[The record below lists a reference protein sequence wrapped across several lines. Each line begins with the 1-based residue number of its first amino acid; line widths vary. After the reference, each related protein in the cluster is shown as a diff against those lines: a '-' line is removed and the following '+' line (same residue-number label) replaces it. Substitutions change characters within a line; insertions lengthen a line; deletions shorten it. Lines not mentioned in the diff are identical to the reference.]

1 MNTFTLY
8 RALQKRAFLFPLIF
22 LMSLS
27 GCANK
32 SSHYQE
38 IQENFTIKKKDY
50 IDHFEHLAKDYL
62 KSPKI
67 IERRISK
74 KNKEYLTEIYKRIVV
89 NNELILK
96 KDIKPT
102 FHIIKSPLPFYFS
115 LPSGRFFFS
124 DTLIKKYLKSEN
136 LFVSLLANEI
146 YRVHKQLYE
155 RKVLIP
161 IGYLNTKKMIS
172 LYKLPIEV
180 RVESLKWTYFLL
192 KRSGYDPYAVLN
204 WLQMQNKNSL
214 EFSIQLGNSHAR
226 IREEF
231 LFKSFLA
238 QEVGKKQFDSESN
251 ETNSSRGFYR
261 LQRSLL

>member
-1 MNTFTLY
+1 
-8 RALQKRAFLFPLIF
+8 
-22 LMSLS
+22 MSFN
-27 GCANK
+27 GCASKN
-32 SSHYQE
+32 SRYLE
-38 IQENFTIKKKDY
+38 IQDNFSVNRIDY
-50 IDHFEHLAKDYL
+50 INHFEHLAKDYL

-67 IERRISK
+67 QERRISK
-74 KNKEYLTEIYKRIVV
+74 KNQDYLREIYKRIVV

-96 KDIKPT
+96 KDIKPI

-136 LFVSLLANEI
+136 LFVSLIATEI
-146 YRVHKQLYE
+146 YRVHKELYE
-155 RKVLIP
+155 KKILIP
-161 IGYLNTKKMIS
+161 VGYLNTKKMLS

-214 EFSIQLGNSHAR
+214 EFSIQLGTSHAR

-238 QEVGKKQFDSESN
+238 LEVGKKQIDSEN
-251 ETNSSRGFYR
+251 TETNSSRGFYL

>member
-1 MNTFTLY
+1 MNTFNLY
-8 RALQKRAFLFPLIF
+8 RALEKRAFLFLILSVF
-22 LMSLS
+22 SFS
-27 GCANK
+27 GCAIKNSRYLK
-32 SSHYQE
+32 
-38 IQENFTIKKKDY
+38 IKDNFSINRIDY
-50 IDHFEHLAKDYL
+50 INHFEHLAKDYL
-62 KSPKI
+62 KSPK
-67 IERRISK
+67 
-74 KNKEYLTEIYKRIVV
+74 NQDYLKEIYKRIVV

-96 KDIKPT
+96 KDINPT

-136 LFVSLLANEI
+136 LFVSLIATEI
-146 YRVHKQLYE
+146 YRVHKELYE
-155 RKVLIP
+155 KKILIP
-161 IGYLNTKKMIS
+161 VGYLNTKKMLS
-172 LYKLPIEV
+172 LYKLPIDV

-214 EFSIQLGNSHAR
+214 EFSIQLGTSHAR

-238 QEVGKKQFDSESN
+238 LEVGKKQVDSEST
-251 ETNSSRGFYR
+251 ETNSSQGFYR

>member
-1 MNTFTLY
+1 MSIFNLY
-8 RALQKRAFLFPLIF
+8 RALQKRAFLFQLLII
-22 LMSLS
+22 LSLS

-32 SSHYQE
+32 SSRYVK
-38 IQENFTIKKKDY
+38 IRDSFSINRIDY
-50 IDHFEHLAKDYL
+50 INHFEYLAKDYL

-67 IERRISK
+67 QERRISK
-74 KNKEYLTEIYKRIVV
+74 RNKDYLTEIYRRIVV

-96 KDIKPT
+96 KKIKPI

-124 DTLIKKYLKSEN
+124 DTLIKKYLKSED
-136 LFVSLLANEI
+136 LFVSLLATEI
-146 YRVHKQLYE
+146 YRVHKELYE
-155 RKVLIP
+155 KKVLIP

-172 LYKLPIEV
+172 LYKLPINV

-192 KRSGYDPYAVLN
+192 KRSGYDPYSVLS

-214 EFSIQLGNSHAR
+214 EFSIQLGTSHAR

-238 QEVGKKQFDSESN
+238 QEVGKKQLDSENN
-251 ETNSSRGFYR
+251 EKNSSRGFYR

>member
-1 MNTFTLY
+1 MKTFNLY
-8 RALQKRAFLFPLIF
+8 RALRKRAFLFQVIIILT
-22 LMSLS
+22 LS
-27 GCANK
+27 GCASK
-32 SSHYQE
+32 RSRYTE
-38 IQENFTIKKKDY
+38 IRDNFTISRIDY
-50 IDHFEHLAKDYL
+50 INHFEHLAKDYL

-67 IERRISK
+67 QERRISK
-74 KNKEYLTEIYKRIVV
+74 KTQAYLTEIYRRIVV

-96 KDIKPT
+96 KDIKPI

-136 LFVSLLANEI
+136 LFVSLLGNEM
-146 YRVHKQLYE
+146 YRVHKELYE
-155 RKVLIP
+155 KKILIP
-161 IGYLNTKKMIS
+161 IGFLNTKKMIS
-172 LYKLPIEV
+172 LSKLPINV
-180 RVESLKWTYFLL
+180 RVEALKWTYFLL

-214 EFSIQLGNSHAR
+214 EFSIQLGTSHAR

-238 QEVGKKQFDSESN
+238 QEVGKKQLDSEN
-251 ETNSSRGFYR
+251 AETNSSRGFYS